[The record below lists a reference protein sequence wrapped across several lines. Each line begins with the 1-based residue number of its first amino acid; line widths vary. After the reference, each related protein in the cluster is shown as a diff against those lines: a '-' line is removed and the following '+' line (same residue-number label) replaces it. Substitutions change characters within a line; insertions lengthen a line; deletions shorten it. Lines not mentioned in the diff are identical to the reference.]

1 MQELINMRLLCKYAI
16 YLSVSSEAEHDP
28 SCICHVF
35 YVSVAMS
42 SNKIGGAGNCLT
54 RKKQDRVQF
63 LGIKTTS
70 DMDLKI
76 IFASALSSETCA

>member
-1 MQELINMRLLCKYAI
+1 MQFIYQSQVKLNMILLASAI
-16 YLSVSSEAEHDP
+16 
-28 SCICHVF
+28 VF

-63 LGIKTTS
+63 LSIKTTS

-76 IFASALSSETCA
+76 IFARLLL

>member
-1 MQELINMRLLCKYAI
+1 MQFIYQSLVKLNMILLASAI
-16 YLSVSSEAEHDP
+16 
-28 SCICHVF
+28 VF

-54 RKKQDRVQF
+54 RKKQDRVQL

-76 IFASALSSETCA
+76 IFARLLL

>member
-1 MQELINMRLLCKYAI
+1 MQFIYQSQVKLNMILLASAI
-16 YLSVSSEAEHDP
+16 
-28 SCICHVF
+28 VF

-76 IFASALSSETCA
+76 IFARLLL